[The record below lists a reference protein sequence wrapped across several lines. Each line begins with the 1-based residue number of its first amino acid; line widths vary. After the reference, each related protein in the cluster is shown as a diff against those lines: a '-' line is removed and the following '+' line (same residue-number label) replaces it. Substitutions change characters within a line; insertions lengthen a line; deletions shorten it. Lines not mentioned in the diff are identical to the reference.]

1 MQPPFEI
8 PFLFGI
14 DLQPWMLFG
23 LGALLVL
30 LGRRLYWLFFAC
42 VGFLLASVPLQ
53 YLIEVQKS
61 HWGWQCLPLLA
72 GILGAFLVVVIQ
84 KKVLRFAGL
93 FSGAYL
99 GFVIA
104 DTYLFAAM
112 AMGGHDSFWGN
123 GFLVHIAVIQRL
135 PDCVLLLPGRAFDPA

>member
-30 LGRRLYWLFFAC
+30 VGRRLYWLFFAC
-42 VGFLLASVPLQ
+42 VGFLLASLPLQ

-61 HWGWQCLPLLA
+61 HWWWQCLPLLA
-72 GILGAFLVVVIQ
+72 GMLGAFLVVVIQ
-84 KKVLRFAGL
+84 KGPPVRGPVLGSL
-93 FSGAYL
+93 FG
-99 GFVIA
+99 VCHC
-104 DTYLFAAM
+104 
-112 AMGGHDSFWGN
+112 GH
-123 GFLVHIAVIQRL
+123 
-135 PDCVLLLPGRAFDPA
+135 LLLQPWPWVAM

>member
-42 VGFLLASVPLQ
+42 VGFLLASLPLQ

-61 HWGWQCLPLLA
+61 HWWWQCLPLVA
-72 GILGAFLVVVIQ
+72 GMRGASA
-84 KKVLRFAGL
+84 RF
-93 FSGAYL
+93 YK
-99 GFVIA
+99 
-104 DTYLFAAM
+104 D
-112 AMGGHDSFWGN
+112 
-123 GFLVHIAVIQRL
+123 
-135 PDCVLLLPGRAFDPA
+135 